1 MLRIA
6 FVDDCEAAKGFATG
20 DIVRKTDFR
29 GFFPSPYA
37 GRVVYANP
45 LTGTVQVQWPWG
57 SEQEHAAGLI
67 KDLSG
72 DTAPA
77 DTLNQTY
84 SSWEESV
91 HRNGPADIK
100 ADEKWR
106 KQLLSKVA
114 SLYETHTL
122 PIWRAA
128 CRLHHAGKTDFEAFK
143 ELAPVFAPRYG
154 AEPVRITVSN
164 IWTAGS
170 MIPTRLALYWK
181 DHGRRY
187 KVTQQEKDL
196 KKFKCPRCSGWK
208 VKPRAYRQGKKV
220 LQCRDCGFSVSP
232 KDLVWGDDESQP
244 ETAAP
249 LASTV
254 AAEWLRRSERA

>member
-1 MLRIA
+1 MLRTA
-6 FVDDCEAAKGFATG
+6 FVDDCEAARGFATG

-29 GFFPSPYA
+29 GFLPSPYA

-57 SEQEHAAGLI
+57 SEQEHAAELI
-67 KDLSG
+67 KDISG
-72 DTAPA
+72 DVSPP
-77 DTLNQTY
+77 DSLHQTY
-84 SSWEESV
+84 STWEEAV
-91 HRNGPADIK
+91 HKNGPEDLK
-100 ADEKWR
+100 ADAKWR
-106 KQLLSKVA
+106 KGLLSKMA
-114 SLYETHTL
+114 SLYERHTL

-128 CRLHHAGKTDFEAFK
+128 CRLHHAGESDFGAFRV
-143 ELAPVFAPRYG
+143 LASEFGPRFGY
-154 AEPVRITVSN
+154 EPIRITVSN
-164 IWTAGS
+164 LWAAGS
-170 MIPTRLALYWK
+170 VVPTRLALYWK

-232 KDLVWGDDESQP
+232 KDLVWGEDEVQSEAP
-244 ETAAP
+244 AP
-249 LASTV
+249 LAASV
-254 AAEWLRRSERA
+254 AAEWVRRSERA